1 MNMDGKSPGV
11 NAFAYDDGVLDDIER
26 SLSPERFARYLKIAH
41 DDRKAAVHLYTWN
54 TAISSAFYGPLQG
67 LEVALRNAMHSR
79 LSAVYGTEWYDNPA
93 AGLDQGAT
101 KQIADAK
108 RKLAG
113 RYAVDAPHIVA
124 SLSFGFWVALLGRG
138 GKFDQSETKANYE
151 MTLWR
156 PALRKAFRTEAP
168 LKRRDA
174 HEPLDYLRTFRNR
187 IAHHEPIFERHLE
200 EDHDSILQIAGWLSP
215 GSRDWIAHH
224 SRVPALLR
232 LGRHAPTSF

>member
-1 MNMDGKSPGV
+1 MNMDGQGYQVK
-11 NAFAYDDGVLDDIER
+11 AFVYADDVLDDIER
-26 SLSPERFARYLKIAH
+26 SLSPERFARYLNATQGN
-41 DDRKAAVHLYTWN
+41 RKAAVHLYTWN
-54 TAISSAFYGPLQG
+54 TAVSAAFYGPLQG
-67 LEVALRNAMHSR
+67 LEIALRNAMHR
-79 LSAVYGTEWYDNPA
+79 HLSAVYGTDWYDNPA

-108 RKLAG
+108 NKLKG
-113 RYAVDAPHIVA
+113 KYTVDAPHIVA

-138 GKFDQSETKANYE
+138 GKFDQSESKANYE

-156 PALRKAFRTEAP
+156 PALRAAFTTEAP

-174 HEPLDYLRTFRNR
+174 HEPLDYLRTLRNR

-200 EDHDSILQIAGWLSP
+200 KDHDGILQITGWLSP
-215 GSRDWIAHH
+215 SSRDWIAHH

-232 LGRHAPTSF
+232 QGRHAPTYF